1 MNKSEYAEEKALVER
16 SRQLVMRRLSMR
28 RVPMG
33 CERCDYVMR
42 CATRAPG
49 RAVLCE
55 LDDETAMVTLPEPPE
70 ESDWERCAEENAE
83 YYLRVHVVGAE

>member
-1 MNKSEYAEEKALVER
+1 MTKSQYALEKAMVER
-16 SRQLVMRRLSMR
+16 SRQIVMHKLSIH

-33 CERCDYVMR
+33 CERCDYVER

-55 LDDETAMVTLPEPPE
+55 LDDDEAMVTLPEPGLADYE
-70 ESDWERCAEENAE
+70 KCVEENAS
-83 YYLRVHVVGAE
+83 YYLQVHVLGVK